1 MDSKELASTIE
12 KLKQML
18 ESSTESKSETKE
30 PEPPASA
37 ASEQKAPPTAP
48 AATAPPEEV
57 KQEDEKKASPS
68 AFDPFVLFKADQ
80 TQASVETIQK
90 AATDGDGN
98 AHMFL
103 YLLHRDGFKQLDYGK
118 DAKKADL
125 HLEQAF
131 KKDIPTAV
139 IVTAE
144 KALAQPSKNDKEGA
158 DVLRTIETPL
168 LTLTEHKS
176 HRRDALFLLGIAY
189 NRAGRQTQCEAML
202 VASATEGHAKA
213 LLNLLNIRFARMQGI
228 CAQTKDLVSFFLSPP
243 NKKVQSTSEATK

>member
-18 ESSTESKSETKE
+18 ESTESKTETKAA
-30 PEPPASA
+30 EPPASA
-37 ASEQKAPPTAP
+37 ASEKKEPSNAP
-48 AATAPPEEV
+48 AASAAAAPPEEV
-57 KQEDEKKASPS
+57 KQGGEEKVSPG
-68 AFDPFVLFKADQ
+68 AFDPFVLFKTDQ
-80 TQASVETIQK
+80 TQTSIETIQK

-158 DVLRTIETPL
+158 GVLRTIETPL
-168 LTLTEHKS
+168 LTLTEHKT

-202 VASATEGHAKA
+202 AASASEGHAKA

-228 CAQTKDLVSFFLSPP
+228 CAQTKDLVSFFLSYEE
-243 NKKVQSTSEATK
+243 TS